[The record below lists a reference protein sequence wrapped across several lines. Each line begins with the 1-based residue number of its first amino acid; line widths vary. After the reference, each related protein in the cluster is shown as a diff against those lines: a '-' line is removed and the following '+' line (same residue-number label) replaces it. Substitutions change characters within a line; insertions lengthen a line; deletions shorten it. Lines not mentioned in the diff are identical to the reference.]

1 VGSTERTTLNA
12 GKKTSCGA
20 CGKIHRSFYDHK
32 LRQVRDLSCGAW
44 RIYLH
49 FDVRRVLCRSCDKV
63 KQEGLPWLADYPFY
77 TKRFAYFVG
86 RRCRAATIQDVAKE
100 LHLDWKTVKEVEAFQ
115 ELNLEV

>member
-1 VGSTERTTLNA
+1 M
-12 GKKTSCGA
+12 
-20 CGKIHRSFYDHK
+20 
-32 LRQVRDLSCGAW
+32 
-44 RIYLH
+44 
-49 FDVRRVLCRSCDKV
+49 